1 MGDASRVFFSVR
13 GSLLPAVIKHGL
25 SILEGVH
32 GTSIPLQGACE
43 GSLACSTCH
52 IVFDKEAY
60 EKTKHSMS
68 EKEEDLLDTA
78 KGLTLT
84 SRLGCQVKMN
94 AGLRNAHIRIP
105 NISKNIG
112 DEVLKKHE
120 GKRNKEKQE

>member
-13 GSLLPAVIKHGL
+13 DSVLPAVIKHGL
-25 SILEGVH
+25 SILEGIH

-52 IVFDKEAY
+52 IVLDKETYA
-60 EKTKHSMS
+60 KTKHSMS

-84 SRLGCQVKMN
+84 SRLGCQVKMYPELKN
-94 AGLRNAHIRIP
+94 SLIRIP

-112 DEVLKKHE
+112 DEVLRNYNSTKKA
-120 GKRNKEKQE
+120 